1 MCCLY
6 FPVSYLEKAYV
17 KASFTTNTE
26 DVRIQEEFF
35 FFVKKC
41 HFYGSAVVHSFKA
54 AGCPSGGTTS
64 HSLSSFQQI
73 KDTLNTEA
81 LIEVLVEIPI

>member
-35 FFVKKC
+35 FLSRNVTFMEVQWSIVSKLQ
-41 HFYGSAVVHSFKA
+41 GAQVVE
-54 AGCPSGGTTS
+54 
-64 HSLSSFQQI
+64 L
-73 KDTLNTEA
+73 L
-81 LIEVLVEIPI
+81 LIASVVSNK